1 MTREG
6 MGSDRGGVVGCSRG
20 ARVTTGKITKI
31 AKKKD
36 LIRLIKLITGNC
48 N

>member
-1 MTREG
+1 MAREG
-6 MGSDRGGVVGCSRG
+6 WGVTGGAVRCSQG
-20 ARVTTGKITKI
+20 ARVTTGAITKI